1 MKNKIGNKK
10 YKMNIIYDHN
20 PEVVADI
27 SECAICYDP
36 KMINDLVTLNCN
48 HMFCGTCVVG
58 IIKNNNKVI
67 VPSCALCREPINS
80 IKYSDTNFE
89 NEMMEYVDM

>member
-1 MKNKIGNKK
+1 
-10 YKMNIIYDHN
+10 MN
-20 PEVVADI
+20 
-27 SECAICYDP
+27 ECSICYDP
-36 KMINDLVTLNCN
+36 KIRNDLVTLNCN
-48 HMFCGTCVVG
+48 HAFCGACVVG